1 MKRRHDVAR
10 EGDFIMTRKPGQPAR
25 WAGMALGMIVA
36 SWVGGAAA
44 AMRSC
49 QGTYAATLLQPLPE
63 RIVAGLDIHDL
74 SPGNQKLAERFL
86 KGLHDAGVATGPQ
99 PTVLLHVSSSV
110 LDDTQTPRDTGREQS
125 YRGLSALEGGIR
137 HPLPRASDTRT
148 QTSRPVLFLRVD
160 ATEGQAMRI
169 SWVASVQCRRT
180 GTDDG
185 DLAEDLGHL
194 IGGALGQRIP
204 RGPL

>member
-10 EGDFIMTRKPGQPAR
+10 EGDFMMTCEPGRTAR
-25 WAGMALGMIVA
+25 WVGMALGMIVA
-36 SWVGGAAA
+36 SWAGGAAA
-44 AMRSC
+44 AMPSC

-74 SPGNQKLAERFL
+74 SPGNQKLADRFL

-99 PTVLLHVSSSV
+99 PNVLLHVSSSV
-110 LDDTQTPRDTGREQS
+110 LDGTQTPRDTGQEQS
-125 YRGLSALEGGIR
+125 YRGLSALDGGIR
-137 HPLPRASDTRT
+137 HPLPRTGDTRT
-148 QTSRPVLFLRVD
+148 QASRPVLFLRVD

-180 GTDDG
+180 GIDDG